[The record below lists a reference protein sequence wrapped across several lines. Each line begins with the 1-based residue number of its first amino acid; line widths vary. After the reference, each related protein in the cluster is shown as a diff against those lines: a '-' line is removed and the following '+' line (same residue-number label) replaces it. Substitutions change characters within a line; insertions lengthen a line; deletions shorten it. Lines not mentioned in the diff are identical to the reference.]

1 MNNKLKKIVAL
12 CLAFAMVATVVLPES
27 AYAKTKKTANYVTRA
42 YVLQQVEKLIG
53 ATQTSDD
60 VIQIK
65 DVKKSSPYY
74 KTMSIAVNAG
84 LVKPDSN
91 QKLYPTK
98 KATNKYVASVLAK
111 ISETSTK
118 NVLGKKIA
126 ATKLT
131 KKSLKTFL
139 NQKFPNVVSKSDAKL
154 KKGNVVINKPVT
166 LNDAKI
172 TGDLVIGD
180 GVADKEV
187 VLNNVTVTGKTIVRG
202 GGENSIIIT
211 GTSDISDMVIRQV
224 NNKVSIKVKGDAKV
238 RMVYINDGSN
248 DVNIVGTV
256 GTVNIVGENLKV
268 TLTDA
273 VVNTLIVADTA
284 KNAVVEADKNS
295 SIKEATLNAAGT
307 KIQGEGKV
315 EAINVNAND
324 TVVTVK
330 DAKINVKDN
339 VTPPKTNA
347 DNNNQTTTLSL
358 IHI

>member
-91 QKLYPTK
+91 QKLHPTK

-118 NVLGKKIA
+118 NVLGKKTA

-154 KKGNVVINKPVT
+154 KKGNVIINKPVT

-211 GTSDISDMVIRQV
+211 GTWIFRIW
-224 NNKVSIKVKGDAKV
+224 
-238 RMVYINDGSN
+238 
-248 DVNIVGTV
+248 
-256 GTVNIVGENLKV
+256 
-268 TLTDA
+268 
-273 VVNTLIVADTA
+273 
-284 KNAVVEADKNS
+284 
-295 SIKEATLNAAGT
+295 
-307 KIQGEGKV
+307 
-315 EAINVNAND
+315 
-324 TVVTVK
+324 
-330 DAKINVKDN
+330 
-339 VTPPKTNA
+339 
-347 DNNNQTTTLSL
+347 
-358 IHI
+358 

>member
-91 QKLYPTK
+91 QKLHPTK

-118 NVLGKKIA
+118 NVLGKKTA

-131 KKSLKTFL
+131 KKSL
-139 NQKFPNVVSKSDAKL
+139 
-154 KKGNVVINKPVT
+154 
-166 LNDAKI
+166 
-172 TGDLVIGD
+172 
-180 GVADKEV
+180 
-187 VLNNVTVTGKTIVRG
+187 
-202 GGENSIIIT
+202 
-211 GTSDISDMVIRQV
+211 
-224 NNKVSIKVKGDAKV
+224 
-238 RMVYINDGSN
+238 
-248 DVNIVGTV
+248 NI
-256 GTVNIVGENLKV
+256 E
-268 TLTDA
+268 
-273 VVNTLIVADTA
+273 
-284 KNAVVEADKNS
+284 
-295 SIKEATLNAAGT
+295 
-307 KIQGEGKV
+307 
-315 EAINVNAND
+315 
-324 TVVTVK
+324 
-330 DAKINVKDN
+330 
-339 VTPPKTNA
+339 
-347 DNNNQTTTLSL
+347 
-358 IHI
+358 

>member
-1 MNNKLKKIVAL
+1 M
-12 CLAFAMVATVVLPES
+12 
-27 AYAKTKKTANYVTRA
+27 
-42 YVLQQVEKLIG
+42 
-53 ATQTSDD
+53 
-60 VIQIK
+60 
-65 DVKKSSPYY
+65 
-74 KTMSIAVNAG
+74 
-84 LVKPDSN
+84 
-91 QKLYPTK
+91 
-98 KATNKYVASVLAK
+98 
-111 ISETSTK
+111 
-118 NVLGKKIA
+118 
-126 ATKLT
+126 
-131 KKSLKTFL
+131 
-139 NQKFPNVVSKSDAKL
+139 
-154 KKGNVVINKPVT
+154 
-166 LNDAKI
+166 
-172 TGDLVIGD
+172 IGD

-307 KIQGEGKV
+307 QIQGEGKV
-315 EAINVNAND
+315 EAINVNAM
-324 TVVTVK
+324 
-330 DAKINVKDN
+330 IRLL
-339 VTPPKTNA
+339 
-347 DNNNQTTTLSL
+347 Q
-358 IHI
+358 

>member
-1 MNNKLKKIVAL
+1 M
-12 CLAFAMVATVVLPES
+12 
-27 AYAKTKKTANYVTRA
+27 
-42 YVLQQVEKLIG
+42 
-53 ATQTSDD
+53 
-60 VIQIK
+60 
-65 DVKKSSPYY
+65 
-74 KTMSIAVNAG
+74 
-84 LVKPDSN
+84 
-91 QKLYPTK
+91 
-98 KATNKYVASVLAK
+98 
-111 ISETSTK
+111 
-118 NVLGKKIA
+118 
-126 ATKLT
+126 
-131 KKSLKTFL
+131 
-139 NQKFPNVVSKSDAKL
+139 
-154 KKGNVVINKPVT
+154 
-166 LNDAKI
+166 
-172 TGDLVIGD
+172 IGD

-224 NNKVSIKVKGDAKV
+224 NNKVSIKVKDDAKV

-315 EAINVNAND
+315 EAINVNAM
-324 TVVTVK
+324 
-330 DAKINVKDN
+330 IRLL
-339 VTPPKTNA
+339 
-347 DNNNQTTTLSL
+347 Q
-358 IHI
+358 